1 MKTLLETE
9 HARYNTAVK
18 SVYQLDQ
25 PGFGWVLSELD
36 HTALIPHFEIP
47 SNETLCG
54 HAVIFEPNM
63 DVFE

>member
-1 MKTLLETE
+1 LG
-9 HARYNTAVK
+9 H
-18 SVYQLDQ
+18 D
-25 PGFGWVLSELD
+25 
-36 HTALIPHFEIP
+36 ALIPYFEIP